1 MRMSVPIDD
10 GIKASLAT
18 LEMVKF
24 SYTSRVGEKALSGQ
38 EVESAKQN
46 LNQLAQLVESMR
58 QNLPESIIDD
68 DNEMMQQTL
77 IAPSDSS
84 HRMGIE
90 STAIDVDD
98 SGKTPEVNKHLSGD
112 LTINTPSSNDCVL
125 EGSEGSR
132 AQLSTDDR
140 AKSIEPSHRRLS
152 APCLMPMNE
161 EGFDVSD
168 VSY

>member
-1 MRMSVPIDD
+1 MSVPIDD

-90 STAIDVDD
+90 SPAIDVDD
-98 SGKTPEVNKHLSGD
+98 SGKTPVVNKHLSGD
-112 LTINTPSSNDCVL
+112 LTINTSPSNDCVT

>member
-1 MRMSVPIDD
+1 MSVPIDD

-68 DNEMMQQTL
+68 ENDKSSLAKEISPENHCQQ
-77 IAPSDSS
+77 
-84 HRMGIE
+84 H
-90 STAIDVDD
+90 
-98 SGKTPEVNKHLSGD
+98 
-112 LTINTPSSNDCVL
+112 
-125 EGSEGSR
+125 
-132 AQLSTDDR
+132 
-140 AKSIEPSHRRLS
+140 
-152 APCLMPMNE
+152 
-161 EGFDVSD
+161 
-168 VSY
+168 SY